1 MSKRAGPPLFE
12 LLRKQSEAPAA
23 APPQRREPDPQVPWT
38 GAGVTRAERSAATLE
53 DQPRNT
59 GELRVPMNRV
69 YMAVALTLALII
81 GAWAA
86 GYSLGT
92 SRARQ
97 SQIEQAVASEQVVAP
112 VRTPVASPN
121 QPADTTPAGV
131 QNPAANAGAPPAGQA
146 RPNPAVQN
154 PPPGSAWVVVAG
166 GTRSVDP
173 RSPGV
178 NYLELATLP
187 ADQAL
192 DAIDFMASKGVR
204 VVGVPVD
211 SGGRNANNPDRYRL
225 VSLGLAVPSGQ
236 FSTTQTERR
245 DHQRLVATI
254 GAEWKRERRGGSD
267 FSQTLWSRYDP

>member
-12 LLRKQSEAPAA
+12 LLRKQSEAAPA
-23 APPQRREPDPQVPWT
+23 APPARREPDPQVPWT

-53 DQPRNT
+53 DQPRQS

-69 YMAVALTLALII
+69 YMAVALALALVV

-86 GYSLGT
+86 GYSVGSGRT
-92 SRARQ
+92 RQ
-97 SQIEQAVASEQVVAP
+97 AQINQAVADEQVVAP
-112 VRTPVASPN
+112 VRSPVDPGAAQSPVGRGGPVPGPVAG
-121 QPADTTPAGV
+121 AGITEPRPE
-131 QNPAANAGAPPAGQA
+131 PAARSPT
-146 RPNPAVQN
+146 
-154 PPPGSAWVVVAG
+154 PGSPWVLVSG
-166 GTRSVDP
+166 GSRSVDP
-173 RSPGV
+173 RSAGV

-236 FSTTQTERR
+236 FRTTTNERR
-245 DHQRLVATI
+245 DHARLIATI
-254 GAEWKRERRGGSD
+254 GAEWKRERQGGSD